1 MTNYTTDTDL
11 EAYEPTVLNHLP
23 DTTPTTTSFDD
34 QHAEA
39 KRVIDE
45 IVLRHLPD
53 ELRDAVRAGETTLE
67 DILDE
72 TDLKTVSIFYT
83 LFMIFNWISSRRGD
97 IYWHKARTYRAL
109 FQEAMGA
116 LSVDVSTDTVASTF
130 EGEIRL
136 GDVSVERE

>member
-1 MTNYTTDTDL
+1 MTNYSTDTDL
-11 EAYEPTVLNHLP
+11 EAYEPTVLVHLP
-23 DTTPTTTSFDD
+23 DTTPTTTSFDV
-34 QHAEA
+34 QHGEA

-45 IVLRHLPD
+45 IILRHLPD
-53 ELRDAVRAGETTLE
+53 ELREAVRSGEADLD

-72 TDLKTVSIFYT
+72 ADLKTVSVFYT

-109 FQEAMGA
+109 FQESVST
-116 LSVDVSTDTVASTF
+116 LSVDVSTDAVPSTF

-136 GDVSVERE
+136 GDVSIERE

>member
-1 MTNYTTDTDL
+1 MSNYSMDADL
-11 EAYEPTVLNHLP
+11 EAYEPTVLTHLP
-23 DTTPTTTSFDD
+23 DTSPTTTSFDV

-39 KRVIDE
+39 RRVIDE
-45 IVLRHLPD
+45 IILRHLPD
-53 ELRDAVRAGETTLE
+53 ELRDAVRSGEADLA

-72 TDLKTVSIFYT
+72 EDLKTVSVFYT

-109 FQEAMGA
+109 FQESMST
-116 LSVDVSTDTVASTF
+116 LSVDISTDAVPTTF

-136 GDVSVERE
+136 GDVSIERE